1 MKNFLFT
8 ILTLFIFILIFFS
21 SLNYFL
27 GGVPLFNIFN
37 INITQAVYVSK
48 DENLKKDYEISF
60 KENTKYFAHKC
71 GASENG
77 FYNTAYEPDD
87 FGFRSNPNELFY
99 NTDVIIVGDSFGIS
113 SCVNYPFDITT
124 RLKKKINNEKILN
137 ISVPGT
143 GPYFQKELLKCL
155 VEKNNTKFN
164 TFIWLFYEGNDHE
177 DLNKYF
183 GREVACKSGYA
194 KGTNNGK
201 IEVDHR
207 PSENFFLLKFKLYL
221 SNYSRGFGTL
231 IKYFKTYPKLLLNDN
246 NYDTTFADLNN
257 YLISKNVEK
266 KIIFYIPKYTRL
278 AYNKINHPQLTQLNN
293 LKKLVEKTA
302 KKYNFDFIDGSE
314 IYHNLED
321 SLSVF
326 HYRLPTHFNNKGY
339 DILAEELSKKLN

>member
-1 MKNFLFT
+1 MPRSGK
-8 ILTLFIFILIFFS
+8 
-21 SLNYFL
+21 
-27 GGVPLFNIFN
+27 
-37 INITQAVYVSK
+37 
-48 DENLKKDYEISF
+48 
-60 KENTKYFAHKC
+60 
-71 GASENG
+71 G
-77 FYNTAYEPDD
+77 F
-87 FGFRSNPNELFY
+87 ELFY

-124 RLKKKINNEKILN
+124 RLKKKTNNEKILN

-183 GREVACKSGYA
+183 GREVTCESGYA

-246 NYDTTFADLNN
+246 DYDTTFADLNN

-266 KIIFYIPKYTRL
+266 KNNIL
-278 AYNKINHPQLTQLNN
+278 HTQ
-293 LKKLVEKTA
+293 
-302 KKYNFDFIDGSE
+302 
-314 IYHNLED
+314 IYKA
-321 SLSVF
+321 SL
-326 HYRLPTHFNNKGY
+326 
-339 DILAEELSKKLN
+339 